1 MKTLFA
7 PGFTGPGFI
16 QEILSSW
23 KKLAGYWIF
32 TPKSGR
38 VDPLSKVIMSSPL
51 MKRPVSRPEFV
62 GIPLLLH
69 IPERE

>member
-7 PGFTGPGFI
+7 LGFTDPGFI

-38 VDPLSKVIMSSPL
+38 VDPSSQVIMLSRL
-51 MKRPVSRPEFV
+51 MKRPASRPEFV
-62 GIPLLLH
+62 GIPLPLH
-69 IPERE
+69 PRENP